1 MVVKFEMTE
10 KLSLNWHR
18 IGLYRHTLAS
28 IGQLAALGGDE
39 KLTLAQIDT
48 RLAPEAPKDWVR
60 ISSRLASGLGQ
71 DWLLIGVGLVQD
83 WLRNV

>member
-1 MVVKFEMTE
+1 MIE
-10 KLSLNWHR
+10 KLSLNRHR
-18 IGLYRHTLAS
+18 IGECWHTLAW
-28 IGQLAALGGDE
+28 IGQSAALGGDE
-39 KLTLAQIDT
+39 KLTPAQIDT